1 MRGSVPLLSRGLK
14 AAVDPSRQLRA
25 GKRCSLDLPRSSPA
39 ACRQTDLEDR
49 PRKPYTADC
58 LHSLG
63 TFYSA
68 SGSLFLVGLMMV
80 AVIALFQPGTALRRW
95 QHTIQALRN
104 LSSGPFLSMDRRPA
118 EPSAAPIIYARTTP
132 AANSSRTPPS
142 RPRPRLVA
150 VGRRAIVMMPEGQP
164 P

>member
-1 MRGSVPLLSRGLK
+1 LIRLGSYG
-14 AAVDPSRQLRA
+14 RA
-25 GKRCSLDLPRSSPA
+25 KGVSLDLPRSSPA

-68 SGSLFLVGLMMV
+68 SGSLCQVGLMMV
-80 AVIALFQPGTALRRW
+80 AVIALFQPGTALRRRW
-95 QHTIQALRN
+95 QHTIQAVRK
-104 LSSGPFLSMDRRPA
+104 LSSGPFLSMDHRPA

-150 VGRRAIVMMPEGQP
+150 VGRRAILMMPEGQRP
-164 P
+164 